1 MTGPIFKDSKT
12 ENTVTLSLQVL
23 YTTENGTTFDHAYY
37 TSKHLPIVTVHM
49 CSHIQEILIIK
60 GLAGGPDTP
69 SGYHVIA
76 TMTFADKAALD
87 SAMAARARR
96 WKIFQTFTP
105 VSLRSS
111 SPRSL
116 SNEDQTIVWPRLF
129 ITPKALAKFKV
140 CCHGRFLSLQEDSVS
155 SPAKC
160 AG

>member
-37 TSKHLPIVTVHM
+37 TSKHLPIVTEHM

-87 SAMAARARR
+87 SAMAAAGPALKDIPNFYTGEPKKLVAEVTQQRR
-96 WKIFQTFTP
+96 PNHCLAEAFYYTKGVGQIQVVLPWP
-105 VSLRSS
+105 VSVASR
-111 SPRSL
+111 
-116 SNEDQTIVWPRLF
+116 
-129 ITPKALAKFKV
+129 
-140 CCHGRFLSLQEDSVS
+140 RF
-155 SPAKC
+155 
-160 AG
+160 G